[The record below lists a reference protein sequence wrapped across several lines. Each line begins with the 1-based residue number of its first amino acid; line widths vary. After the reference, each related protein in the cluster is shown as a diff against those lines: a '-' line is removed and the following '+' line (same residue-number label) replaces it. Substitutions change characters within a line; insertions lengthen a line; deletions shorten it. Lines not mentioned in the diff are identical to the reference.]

1 MAQFRKDTHTYLPQE
16 TTIFEVVMLADQ
28 YGNLVGPA
36 NPSGV
41 AVDAFGRSRISQPIT
56 LFDSFHRYRENDKWN
71 TANSATG
78 SSYSYNAN
86 SASISMSVGTANGNY
101 VYRETTKVF
110 AYQPGKSLHFLQT
123 FVFAPAQTGL
133 RQRNG
138 YFSSENG
145 IYLELDGNTL
155 NLVVRSKSSGV
166 VTETRVPQSEWNID
180 KLDGTGPSLYTL
192 DIAKAHIFWGDVE
205 WLGVGTVRCGFVI
218 NGQLIHC
225 HSFHHSN
232 LITSTYMTT
241 ACLPLRFEIEN
252 KATVSNT
259 STMQAICSS
268 VISEGGYEL
277 RGDQYSIGHLPNSS
291 YTLTGAGV
299 FYPVAAIRLRSDRP
313 DAIVLPKNICI
324 LGLTGNGSRI
334 AYKLVSGANVVGGTW
349 INADTANSSVQY
361 NLTATSMSG
370 GRDYIT
376 MYQAVNNQGSVAQG
390 VIGNDIFRHQLERN
404 SFTGTNT
411 TFVLAVAGAGSADTV
426 LGAIDWEEIS

>member
-41 AVDAFGRSRISQPIT
+41 AVDGFGRSRISQPIT

-71 TANSATG
+71 TANSASG
-78 SSYSYNAN
+78 SAYTYDVN
-86 SASISMSVGTANGNY
+86 SACISMNVSTSSGNY
-101 VYRETTKVF
+101 VYRETSKVF

-123 FVFAPAQTGL
+123 FVFAPGQTGL

-138 YFSSENG
+138 YFGSDNG

-155 NLVVRSKSSGV
+155 SFVIRSKSSGV
-166 VTETRVPQSEWNID
+166 ILEERIPQSQWNID
-180 KLDGTGPSLYTL
+180 KLDGTGSSLLTL
-192 DIAKAHIFWGDVE
+192 DITKAHIFWGDIE

-252 KATVSNT
+252 TSAVANS
-259 STMQAICSS
+259 STMKAICSS

-277 RGDQYSIGHLPNSS
+277 RGDQYSIGHLPNTS
-291 YTLTGAGV
+291 YTLATAGT
-299 FYPVAAIRLRSDRP
+299 FYPVVALRIRGDRP
-313 DAIVLPKNICI
+313 DSIVLPKNICV
-324 LGLTGNGSRI
+324 LGLTGNGSKI
-334 AYKLVSGANVVGGTW
+334 SYKLVSGANVVGGTW
-349 INADTANSSVQY
+349 VNADSANSAVQY
-361 NLTATSMSG
+361 NLTGTSMTG
-370 GRDYIT
+370 GRSYVT
-376 MYQAVNNQGSVAQG
+376 AYQAVNNQGSVAQG
-390 VIGNDIFRHQLERN
+390 ILGNDIFRHQLERN
-404 SFTGTNT
+404 TFNGTNT
-411 TFVLAVAGAGSADTV
+411 TIVLAVAGAGINDTV
-426 LGAIDWEEIS
+426 LGSMDWEEIS

>member
-1 MAQFRKDTHTYLPQE
+1 MAQFRKDTHRYLGDG

-36 NPSGV
+36 NPSGT

-86 SASISMSVGTANGNY
+86 SASISMSVGTTNGNY
-101 VYRETTKVF
+101 VYRETSKVF

-123 FVFAPAQTGL
+123 FVYAPAQTGL

-145 IYLELDGNTL
+145 VYLELDGNTL
-155 NLVVRSKSSGV
+155 YFVIRSKSSGV
-166 VTETRVPQSEWNID
+166 ITETRVEQSDWNID

-192 DIAKAHIFWGDVE
+192 DITKAHIFWGDIE

-252 KATVSNT
+252 TAAVSNT

-299 FYPVAAIRLRSDRP
+299 FYPVAALRIRGDRP
-313 DAIVLPKNICI
+313 DAIVLPKNVCI

-349 INADTANSSVQY
+349 VNADTANSSVQY

>member
-1 MAQFRKDTHTYLPQE
+1 MAQFRKDTHVYLPQE

-71 TANSATG
+71 TANSASG
-78 SSYSYNAN
+78 GSYSYNAN

-123 FVFAPAQTGL
+123 FVYAPAQTGL

-138 YFSSENG
+138 YFTSENG
-145 IYLELDGNTL
+145 VYLELDGSTL
-155 NLVVRSKSSGV
+155 YFVIRSKSSGV

-192 DIAKAHIFWGDVE
+192 DITKAHIFWGDIE

-241 ACLPLRFEIEN
+241 ACLPLRFEIQ
-252 KATVSNT
+252 NT
-259 STMQAICSS
+259 ANVTNSSTMQAICSS

-277 RGDQYSIGHLPNSS
+277 RGDQYSKGHLPNSA
-291 YTLTGAGV
+291 YTLTTAGV
-299 FYPVAAIRLRSDRP
+299 FYPIAAIRIRGDRA
-313 DAIVLPKNICI
+313 DAVVLPKNICI

-334 AYKLVSGANVVGGTW
+334 AYKLVSGANVSGGTW
-349 INADTANSSVQY
+349 VNADTANSSVQY
-361 NLTATSMSG
+361 NLTATSMVG

-376 MYQAVNNQGSVAQG
+376 LYQAVNNQGSVAQG

-411 TFVLAVAGAGSADTV
+411 TFVLAVAGAGAADTV
-426 LGAIDWEEIS
+426 IGAIDWEEIS

>member
-1 MAQFRKDTHTYLPQE
+1 MAQFRKDTHVYLPQE

-36 NPSGV
+36 NPSGT
-41 AVDAFGRSRISQPIT
+41 AVDAFGRARISQPIT
-56 LFDSFHRYRENDKWN
+56 LFDSFHRYRENDKWC

-86 SASISMSVGTANGNY
+86 SASISMSVNTANGNY
-101 VYRETTKVF
+101 VYRETSKVF

-123 FVFAPAQTGL
+123 FVYAPAQTGL

-138 YFSSENG
+138 YFSTENG
-145 IYLELDGNTL
+145 VYLELDGDTL
-155 NLVVRSKSSGV
+155 YFVIRSKSSGTIV
-166 VTETRVPQSEWNID
+166 EDRIPQSQWNID
-180 KLDGTGPSLYTL
+180 KLDGTGPSLYTI
-192 DIAKAHIFWGDVE
+192 DITKAHIFWGDIE

-232 LITSTYMTT
+232 IITSTYMTT

-252 KATVSNT
+252 TSAVANA

-268 VISEGGYEL
+268 IISEGGYEL
-277 RGDQYSIGHLPNSS
+277 RGDQYSIGHLPNTS
-291 YTLTGAGV
+291 YALTTAGKY
-299 FYPVAAIRLRSDRP
+299 YPVAAIRLRSDRA
-313 DAIVLPKNICI
+313 DAIALPKNICV
-324 LGLTGNGSRI
+324 LGLTGNGTRI
-334 AYKLVSGANVVGGTW
+334 AYKLVSGANVTGGTW

-361 NLTATSMSG
+361 NLTATDMSG

-390 VIGNDIFRHQLERN
+390 ILGNDIFRHQLERN

-411 TFVLAVAGAGSADTV
+411 TVVLAVAGYGAGDTV
-426 LGAIDWEEIS
+426 IGAIDWEEIS